1 MKVARST
8 RIAIDDYP
16 QLALIAWNRK
26 VRLLSEQEAFEL
38 YETNPQWID
47 RATMDE
53 RERALLERLLA
64 TCGQG
69 VWNG

>member
-1 MKVARST
+1 M
-8 RIAIDDYP
+8 
-16 QLALIAWNRK
+16 
-26 VRLLSEQEAFEL
+26 RLLSEQEAFEL

-53 RERALLERLLA
+53 RERALLERLLT